1 MTKVISRNHSR
12 ILNRTALVLAF
23 AGVGAV
29 TSLSACSD
37 DAPSDLGAAGNPS
50 AGRAGSGTAG
60 KSNGGSG
67 GREVDETGAGGVA
80 GASDQPDDGAAGSSG
95 EAGAFNAPPWDLHLS
110 PTATPKTFDITAGG
124 NDRFYGVAFDAD
136 DNIYAV
142 GVTSA
147 GFDATADY
155 ATVVAKFT
163 PEGSLDT
170 SFGDNGYAIRN
181 VAVGLAGE
189 LARGIAL
196 QSDGKIIVSESVE
209 HKDAADARDRDIAVL
224 RFNADGTK
232 DSDFGED
239 GVKIIDLSDGV
250 LVGTSFLADSAW
262 GLGVYPDDRIVV
274 EGGLVAASKTDT
286 DFALVR
292 LTKDGEF
299 DSTFGAS
306 GVFTLDTQIGD
317 PLVSNNASPRNL
329 TILPGNQGIIGAGYQ
344 PVPGAD
350 TKPCVFR
357 VTNAGKLDETFGVD
371 GVFSESILTEQTEA
385 YAAVPQSDGSL
396 VTAGYGRELSTET
409 TDIVSLRLKPN
420 GTRDTTYGNA
430 GLVRID
436 VGGFADNSRKLLVLP
451 NDHLVLVGGGRA
463 TSADVDGVVVALT
476 ADGQPEVAF
485 SETGF
490 KTFDLGGPADFLW
503 GVALSPSKTRL
514 VAVGIKGVTANTS
527 NDDAALL
534 VMKLVP

>member
-1 MTKVISRNHSR
+1 MTKIISRNHSR
-12 ILNRTALVLAF
+12 IVNRTALLLAF
-23 AGVGAV
+23 AGTAAV

-37 DAPSDLGAAGNPS
+37 DAASDPGQAGSAS
-50 AGRAGSGTAG
+50 AGKSGSGTAG
-60 KSNGGSG
+60 KANGGSG
-67 GREVDETGAGGVA
+67 SEELDEAGAGGV
-80 GASDQPDDGAAGSSG
+80 GASPEPEEGGAAGSGG
-95 EAGAFNAPPWDLHLS
+95 EAGQAWDLHLS
-110 PTATPKTFDITAGG
+110 PAATPKTFDITAGG
-124 NDRFYGVAFDAD
+124 NDRFYGVTFDAD

-142 GVTSA
+142 GVTST

-163 PEGSLDT
+163 PEGALDQ

-196 QSDGKIIVSESVE
+196 QSDGKIIVSETVE
-209 HKDAADARDRDIAVL
+209 HPGSADARDRDIAVL

-232 DSDFGED
+232 DSDFGVD

-250 LVGTSFLADSAW
+250 LVGSSYLADSAW
-262 GLGVYPDDRIVV
+262 GMAVYPDDRIVV

-292 LTKDGEF
+292 LSKDGEY
-299 DSTFGAS
+299 DNTFGTK
-306 GVFTLDTQIGD
+306 GVFTLDTQIGE
-317 PLVSNNASPRNL
+317 PQISNNASPRNL
-329 TILPGNQGIIGAGYQ
+329 TLLAGTRGIIGAGYQ

-350 TKPCVFR
+350 TKPCVFH
-357 VTNAGKLDETFGVD
+357 VTNAGKLDTSFGVD
-371 GVFSESILTEQTEA
+371 GVFSESVLPEQTET

-396 VTAGYGRELSTET
+396 VTTGYGRELESQT
-409 TDIVSLRLKPN
+409 TDIVSLRLNPD
-420 GTRDTTYGNA
+420 GTRDMSYGNG

-436 VGGFADNSRKLLVLP
+436 VAGFADNSRKLVVLP
-451 NDHLVLVGGGRA
+451 NDHIVLVGGGRA
-463 TSADVDGVVVALT
+463 TSADVDGVVIALT
-476 ADGQPEVAF
+476 PDGKPETSF
-485 SETGF
+485 SDSGF

-503 GVALSPSKTRL
+503 GVAVSPSQTRV
-514 VAVGIKGVTANTS
+514 VAVGIKGATTNTS

>member
-1 MTKVISRNHSR
+1 M
-12 ILNRTALVLAF
+12 LLLAF
-23 AGVGAV
+23 AGAGAL

-37 DAPSDLGAAGNPS
+37 DAASDSGKAGSPS
-50 AGRAGSGTAG
+50 AGQSGAGTAG
-60 KSNGGSG
+60 KPNGGSG
-67 GREVDETGAGGVA
+67 GREVDEAGAGGVA
-80 GASDQPDDGAAGSSG
+80 GSSDEGSAAGSSG
-95 EAGAFNAPPWDLHLS
+95 EAGASWDLHLS
-110 PTATPKTFDITAGG
+110 PTATPKTFAITAGG
-124 NDRFYGVAFDAD
+124 NDRFYGVTFDAD

-147 GFDATADY
+147 GFDASADY
-155 ATVVAKFT
+155 ATVIAKFT
-163 PEGSLDT
+163 PDGSLDKT
-170 SFGDNGYAIRN
+170 FGDDGYAIRN

-209 HKDAADARDRDIAVL
+209 HQGAADARDRDLAVL
-224 RFNADGTK
+224 RFNPDGTK
-232 DSDFGED
+232 DSDFGVD

-250 LVGTSFLADSAW
+250 LVGTSYLADSAW

-274 EGGLVAASKTDT
+274 SGGLVAASKTDT

-292 LTKDGEF
+292 LTKDGEYDPAF
-299 DSTFGAS
+299 ATK
-306 GVFTLDTQIGD
+306 GVFTLDTQIGN
-317 PLVSNNASPRNL
+317 PPASNNASPRNL

-350 TKPCVFR
+350 TKPVVYR

-371 GVFSESILTEQTEA
+371 GVFSESVLPEQTET

-396 VTAGYGRELSTET
+396 VTTGYGRELSSET
-409 TDIVSLRLKPN
+409 TDLVSLRLKPD
-420 GTRDTTYGNA
+420 GTRDTTYGNG

-436 VGGFADNSRKLLVLP
+436 VGGFGDNSRKLVVLP
-451 NDHLVLVGGGRA
+451 NDHIVLVGGGRPS
-463 TSADVDGVVVALT
+463 SADVDGVVVALT
-476 ADGQPEVAF
+476 ADGQPDPAF
-485 SETGF
+485 SATGF

-514 VAVGIKGVTANTS
+514 VAVGIKGATVNTAD
-527 NDDAALL
+527 DDAALL

>member
-1 MTKVISRNHSR
+1 M
-12 ILNRTALVLAF
+12 NRTVLLLAF
-23 AGVGAV
+23 ASAGAV
-29 TSLSACSD
+29 ASLSACSD
-37 DAPSDLGAAGNPS
+37 DDAADDTNTAGHAS
-50 AGRAGSGTAG
+50 AGKSGAGTAG
-60 KSNGGSG
+60 KPNGGSG
-67 GREVDETGAGGVA
+67 GREVEEGGAGGV
-80 GASDQPDDGAAGSSG
+80 GGTSDQPDEGGAAGASG
-95 EAGAFNAPPWDLHLS
+95 EAGAPAWNLHLS

-163 PEGSLDT
+163 PEGALDQ
-170 SFGDNGYAIRN
+170 SFGDHGYAIRN

-196 QSDGKIIVSESVE
+196 QSNGKIIVSETVE

-232 DSDFGED
+232 DTGFGVD
-239 GVKIIDLSDGV
+239 GIKIIDLSDGV
-250 LVGTSFLADSAW
+250 LVGTSYLADSAW

-274 EGGLVAASKTDT
+274 SGGLVAASKTDT

-292 LTKDGEF
+292 LSKDGAF
-299 DSTFGAS
+299 DSTFGVN
-306 GVFTLDTQIGD
+306 GVFTLDTLIGEQ
-317 PLVSNNASPRNL
+317 PVSNNASPRNL
-329 TILPGNQGIIGAGYQ
+329 TILPGSQGIIGAGYQ

-350 TKPCVFR
+350 TKPVVYR
-357 VTNAGKLDETFGVD
+357 VTNAGKLDKTFGVD
-371 GVFSESILTEQTEA
+371 GVFSESVLPEQTET
-385 YAAVPQSDGSL
+385 YAAVAQSDGSL
-396 VTAGYGRELSTET
+396 VTTGYGRELSTET
-409 TDIVSLRLKPN
+409 TDIVSLRLKPD
-420 GTRDTTYGNA
+420 GTRDTSYGNG
-430 GLVRID
+430 GLVRLD
-436 VGGFADNSRKLLVLP
+436 VGGFGDNSRKLIVLP
-451 NDHLVLVGGGRA
+451 NDHIVLVGGGRP

-476 ADGQPEVAF
+476 PDGQPDLDF
-485 SETGF
+485 SATGF

-503 GVALSPSKTRL
+503 GVALSPSQTRV
-514 VAVGIKGVTANTS
+514 VAVGIKGATANTS

-534 VMKLVP
+534 VLKLVP

>member
-1 MTKVISRNHSR
+1 MTKVISRKHSK
-12 ILNRTALVLAF
+12 INRTALLLALVS
-23 AGVGAV
+23 AGSV
-29 TSLSACSD
+29 TALSACSD
-37 DAPSDLGAAGNPS
+37 DAPSGPGTAGSSS
-50 AGRAGSGTAG
+50 AGRSGAGTAG
-60 KSNGGSG
+60 NSHGGGSG
-67 GREVDETGAGGVA
+67 GREIEEGGAGGA
-80 GASDQPDDGAAGSSG
+80 IDQPEGGAAGSSG
-95 EAGAFNAPPWDLHLS
+95 EAGASWDLHLS
-110 PTATPKTFDITAGG
+110 PNATPKTFDITAGG
-124 NDRFYGVAFDAD
+124 NDRFYGVTFDAD

-142 GVTSA
+142 GVTSP

-155 ATVVAKFT
+155 STVVAKFK
-163 PEGSLDT
+163 PDGSLDKT
-170 SFGDNGYAIRN
+170 FGDDGYAIRN

-196 QSDGKIIVSESVE
+196 QSDGKIIVSETVE

-232 DSDFGED
+232 DADFGVD
-239 GVKIIDLSDGV
+239 GIKIIDLSDGV
-250 LVGTSFLADSAW
+250 LVGTSYLADSAW

-274 EGGLVAASKTDT
+274 SGGLVAASQTDT

-292 LTKDGEF
+292 LTKDGEY
-299 DSTFGAS
+299 DQTFGTK

-317 PLVSNNASPRNL
+317 PPVSNNASPRNL
-329 TILPGNQGIIGAGYQ
+329 TLLPGSQGVIGAGYQ

-350 TKPCVFR
+350 TKPVVYR
-357 VTNAGKLDETFGVD
+357 VTNAGKLDKTFGVD
-371 GVFSESILTEQTEA
+371 GVFSESVLPEQTET

-396 VTAGYGRELSTET
+396 VTTGYGRELESET
-409 TDIVSLRLKPN
+409 TDIVSLRLKPD
-420 GTRDTTYGNA
+420 GTRDKTYGDG

-436 VGGFADNSRKLLVLP
+436 VGGFGDNSRKLVVLP
-451 NDHLVLVGGGRA
+451 NDHIVLVGGGRP

-476 ADGQPEVAF
+476 ADGQPDVAF

-503 GVALSPSKTRL
+503 GVALSPSQTRV
-514 VAVGIKGVTANTS
+514 VAVGIKGATTNTS

-534 VMKLVP
+534 VLKLVP